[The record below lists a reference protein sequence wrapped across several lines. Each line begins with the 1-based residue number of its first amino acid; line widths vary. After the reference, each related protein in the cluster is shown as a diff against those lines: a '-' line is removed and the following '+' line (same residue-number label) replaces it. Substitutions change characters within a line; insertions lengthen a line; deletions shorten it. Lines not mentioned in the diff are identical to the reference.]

1 GPSISVRISWPGYA
15 FWSRQIPTRDFR
27 TPPQPVTRAKLAKNV
42 AKTVERFITEH
53 QNRSMD
59 DAGDAGSAAANQK
72 WKIGGPDGIQATDLV
87 LLHLENVS
95 KSSWQVAL
103 QLLHPRSSQ

>member
-1 GPSISVRISWPGYA
+1 
-15 FWSRQIPTRDFR
+15 
-27 TPPQPVTRAKLAKNV
+27 
-42 AKTVERFITEH
+42 
-53 QNRSMD
+53 MD

-103 QLLHPRSSQ
+103 QLLHPRSSQGQQSNAGPSTGLRKSEELDNAALALHHVRDERLL